1 MRISDWSSDVCS
13 SDLRGVV
20 VAPVE
25 GQGADVGEQSG
36 DLDGVDRGVEQDEVV
51 AVRAGDRDTDRDAGT
66 VAGHRPLPAQL
77 PTIHWALARTFTPA
91 RGLGDRP
98 VECDE
103 GGAAYDVAVVA
114 GVGFGGGRVHQASA
128 D

>member
-51 AVRAGDRDTDRDAGT
+51 AVRAVDRDSDRDAGT
-66 VAGHRPLPAQL
+66 VDGHRPLPAQL
-77 PTIHWALARTFTPA
+77 PKNPWKSEERRVGEECVRKWRTRCET
-91 RGLGDRP
+91 
-98 VECDE
+98 
-103 GGAAYDVAVVA
+103 YT
-114 GVGFGGGRVHQASA
+114 
-128 D
+128 